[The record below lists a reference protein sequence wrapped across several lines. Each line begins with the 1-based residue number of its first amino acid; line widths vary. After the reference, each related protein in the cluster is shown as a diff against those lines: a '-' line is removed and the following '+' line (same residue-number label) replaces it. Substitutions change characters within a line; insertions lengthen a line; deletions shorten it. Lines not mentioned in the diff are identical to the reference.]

1 LFSSSPISFFIRASI
16 EQAVA
21 QQAEWQEKAELALRK
36 EKEDLA
42 RAALIESLMT
52 QRQRLLTSAGFAE
65 FVLQLANL
73 FLHPRQRF
81 IPADPS
87 Y

>member
-1 LFSSSPISFFIRASI
+1 
-16 EQAVA
+16 
-21 QQAEWQEKAELALRK
+21 
-36 EKEDLA
+36 
-42 RAALIESLMT
+42 MT

-81 IPADPS
+81 IHQLHG
-87 Y
+87 